1 MSQNGKGGLQFLHNV
16 MDRGSRYF
24 DVLMAVVVVMILSL
38 MIIPVPPPVV
48 DLLIAVNFAV
58 SMLLLM
64 LAMYVPNILQFS
76 TFPAMLLVTTLFRLS
91 LSITTTKLI
100 LLEAHAGDIIFTFGN
115 FVVGGNFIVGVVIFL
130 IITIVQFI
138 VVTKG
143 AERVA
148 EVSARFTLD
157 AMPGKQ
163 MSIDADLRAGA
174 ITQEEA
180 KARRTVIEKE
190 NQLHGAMDG
199 AMKFVKG
206 DAIAGIII
214 VAINITAGIAIGT
227 LQKGWEIGKAVTT
240 YSILTIGDGL
250 VSQIPALL
258 ICITAGIIVTRVSS
272 EEEKALGGDVGQQ
285 LFAQPKALMIAA
297 GFMFAFAMIPGFP
310 KIPFMLLGVGA
321 TVGGYVKYR
330 REQQQ
335 KLGISSLE
343 HHDKRNLPAM
353 APAGSKAPVKRRED
367 GDDFSVTVPLLMDV
381 SAASQDVVDAET
393 MNQELIRVRKAL
405 YHDLGVPFPGIH
417 LRFNESLPEGTYKI
431 LLHEVPIAE
440 GMFRA
445 GHILVREKADT
456 LKMLGIPFVEDKVFL
471 KGLTPLWVPEARRGD
486 LDKARVPYLIPTQ
499 VLTHHLSVIMKRYA
513 GDFIGLQETK
523 YLLEQME
530 AQFPEV
536 VREVQRVLPVQKIC
550 EVFQRLVQ
558 EEISIRNLRSILQ
571 SLIEWGQKEKEAVLL
586 TEYVRAGL
594 KRYISY
600 KFSRGQ
606 NILAVYLLEPN
617 LEEKIRKAVRQTSAG
632 SYLAL
637 DPLTVKNLLQ
647 AVRQEVGNIHDV
659 NQRPAL
665 LTSLDVRRYTRKLIE
680 QEFYEM
686 PVLSHQELTEEI
698 TIQPMGRI
706 AA

>member
-1 MSQNGKGGLQFLHNV
+1 MSRALTSVQNAMN
-16 MDRGSRYF
+16 RGSKYY
-24 DVLMAVVVVMILSL
+24 DVIMAVIVVLVLSL
-38 MIIPVPPPVV
+38 MIMPISPAVL
-48 DLLIAVNFAV
+48 DLLLAANLAI

-64 LAMYVPNILQFS
+64 LSMYVPNILEFS
-76 TFPAMLLVTTLFRLS
+76 TFPSMLLVTTLFRMS
-91 LSITTTKLI
+91 LSITSTRLI
-100 LLEAHAGDIIFTFGN
+100 LLEAHAGEIITTFGN

-138 VVTKG
+138 VITKG
-143 AERVA
+143 AERVS

-180 KARRTVIEKE
+180 KKKRSIIEKE
-190 NQLHGAMDG
+190 NQLHGSMDG

-206 DAIAGIII
+206 DAIATLII
-214 VAINITAGIAIGT
+214 VAINITAGVSIGVF
-227 LQKGWEIGKAVTT
+227 QKGWEIGKAIQT

-258 ICITAGIIVTRVSS
+258 ISITAGMIVTRVSS
-272 EEEKALGGDVGQQ
+272 EEGSALGGDVGKQ
-285 LFAQPKALMIAA
+285 LLSQPKALMIAA
-297 GFMFAFAMIPGFP
+297 GFMFAFALLPGFP
-310 KIPFMLLGVGA
+310 KLPFLLLGIGA
-321 TVGGYVKYR
+321 AVMGYAKYKG
-330 REQQQ
+330 EAVPA
-335 KLGISSLE
+335 KVSYG
-343 HHDKRNLPAM
+343 DKRNLPAM
-353 APAGSKAPVKRRED
+353 AASGANKPAIKRREESED
-367 GDDFSVTVPLLMDV
+367 EFSVTVPLLLDV
-381 SAASQDVVDAET
+381 SSFSQDAVDADA
-393 MNQELIRVRKAL
+393 MNDELMRVRKAL

-417 LRFNESLPEGTYKI
+417 LRFNDALPQGRYRI

-440 GMFRA
+440 GVIRTDSVLA
-445 GHILVREKADT
+445 REKT
-456 LKMLGIPFVEDKVFL
+456 ESLKMLGIPFEEDKVFL
-471 KGLTPLWVPEARRGD
+471 KGLQPLWVPLGSKED
-486 LDKARVPYLIPTQ
+486 LDRARVPYLAPTQ
-499 VLTHHLSVIMKRYA
+499 VLTYHLSVILKRYA

-530 AQFPEV
+530 GQFPEL
-536 VREVQRVLPVQKIC
+536 VREVQRVLPVQKIT

-558 EEISIRNLRSILQ
+558 EEVSIRNLRTILQ

-586 TEYVRAGL
+586 TEYVRSSL

-632 SYLAL
+632 AYLAL
-637 DPLTVKNLLQ
+637 EPMVVKNLLTS
-647 AVRQEVGNIHDV
+647 VRKEVGNIMDS
-659 NQRPAL
+659 NQKPVL

-680 QEFYEM
+680 QEFYEL

-698 TIQPMGRI
+698 TIQPLGRVV
-706 AA
+706 A